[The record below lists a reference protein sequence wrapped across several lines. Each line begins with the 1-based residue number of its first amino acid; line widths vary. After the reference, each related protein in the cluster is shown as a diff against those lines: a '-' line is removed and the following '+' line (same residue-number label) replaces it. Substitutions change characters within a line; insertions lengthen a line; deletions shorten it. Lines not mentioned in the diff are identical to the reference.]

1 MPVLPR
7 LTYAQRSLPWSPT
20 ARTTHT
26 PAPEWFSDADFNGD
40 GEISRGE
47 FLGTAA
53 QFTDMDRSQDGFIDA
68 AEATAL
74 DAK

>member
-1 MPVLPR
+1 M
-7 LTYAQRSLPWSPT
+7 Q
-20 ARTTHT
+20 T
-26 PAPEWFSDADFNGD
+26 PAPEWFIDADFNRD

-47 FLGTAA
+47 FLGTAG
-53 QFTDMDRSQDGFIDA
+53 QFTDIDRSQDGFIDA